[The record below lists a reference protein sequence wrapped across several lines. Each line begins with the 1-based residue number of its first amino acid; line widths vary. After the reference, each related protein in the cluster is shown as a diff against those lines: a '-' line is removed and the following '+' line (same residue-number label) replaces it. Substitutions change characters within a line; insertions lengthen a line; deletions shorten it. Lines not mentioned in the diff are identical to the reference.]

1 MINRDGM
8 KEEEERE
15 NEILIENNLP
25 SSCLHS
31 HGHTSHGCTNQDL
44 NNMMT
49 KQTLFLSFFS
59 LPKVGSFHSL
69 FLFIVTYR
77 IYACADPS
85 YQYFSLSSS
94 LFSSSR
100 LCSSQSF
107 SCVLP
112 IILFIILLRLGR
124 ALAYCR
130 INQEHARR

>member
-49 KQTLFLSFFS
+49 KQTLFL
-59 LPKVGSFHSL
+59 LHPECQIGPYTQEAATGLAQNKPKFYH
-69 FLFIVTYR
+69 
-77 IYACADPS
+77 
-85 YQYFSLSSS
+85 
-94 LFSSSR
+94 
-100 LCSSQSF
+100 
-107 SCVLP
+107 
-112 IILFIILLRLGR
+112 
-124 ALAYCR
+124 
-130 INQEHARR
+130 